1 MEGEGLA
8 AKLAMSQVW
17 LSLTVE
23 GDPLPSNGGEPLTDW
38 RIVVAPP
45 LVLQNQLPVR
55 GSFLVWE
62 EPRVRPPAVSKLQE
76 ALLSHANSLCQHL
89 LEATDTHCSMQ
100 NAQGRRFLWPTDP
113 RCGQ

>member
-1 MEGEGLA
+1 MA

-45 LVLQNQLPVR
+45 LVFQNQLPVR

-62 EPRVRPPAVSKLQE
+62 EPRVRFPAGAKLQK
-76 ALLSHANSLCQHL
+76 AFLSYTNSLRQQFP
-89 LEATDTHCSMQ
+89 EAKETLCSMQ
-100 NAQGRRFLWPTDP
+100 NA
-113 RCGQ
+113 